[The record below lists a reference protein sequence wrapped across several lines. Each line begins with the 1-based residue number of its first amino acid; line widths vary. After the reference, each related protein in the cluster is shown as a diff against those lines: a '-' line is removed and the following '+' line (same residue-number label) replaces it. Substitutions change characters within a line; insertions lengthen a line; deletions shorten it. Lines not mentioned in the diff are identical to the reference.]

1 MTNCLRI
8 GKVPGVTLTKWER
21 IWRER
26 FPGVDLAVEEIT
38 VDQQRGR
45 VVDGSLDLCFAR
57 LPIGRDGLH
66 AIPLY
71 DEVPVVWM
79 SKDHVLAEL
88 DELSLEDLADENVI
102 ADAEPASIDLATYS
116 AAVLSV
122 PMSVARSL
130 SRRDMVYRPITDA
143 PPTTVALVWRID
155 DENPLIDEFIG
166 VVRGRSVNSSRS
178 EAERRTKEAPEP
190 RRRAGQQG
198 RTGAPGSGSRNGAK
212 RQRPTRR

>member
-88 DELSLEDLADENVI
+88 DELSLDDLADENVV

-143 PPTTVALVWRID
+143 PPTTVALVWRVD

-190 RRRAGQQG
+190 RKRTGQQG
-198 RTGAPGSGSRNGAK
+198 RAGGARGGARNGAK

>member
-8 GKVPGVTLTKWER
+8 GKVPGVTLTKWQR
-21 IWRER
+21 IWEER
-26 FPGVDLAVEEIT
+26 FPGIDLAVEEVT
-38 VDQQRGR
+38 LEQQRGR

-88 DELSLEDLADENVI
+88 DEVSLDDLADENVI
-102 ADAEPASIDLATYS
+102 EDAEPASIDLATYS
-116 AAVLSV
+116 AAVLRV

-130 SRRDMVYRPITDA
+130 SRRDMVYRNVTDA
-143 PPTTVALVWRID
+143 PPTTVALVWRVD

-166 VVRGRSVNSSRS
+166 IVRGRSVNSSRS

-190 RRRAGQQG
+190 RKPPAQAG
-198 RTGAPGSGSRNGAK
+198 RTGGTRRGSRNGAR